1 MLKDFKEDPTMTV
14 FLLSQR
20 TGSVGINLTVANHVF
35 LMEPAMNP
43 AVEVQA
49 IGRVYR
55 MTQTKPV
62 TVHYMTMRYLLRR
75 DAKSSFFLLLL
86 LRFYSLST
94 QTGFL

>member
-1 MLKDFKEDPTMTV
+1 MLETFEKDPETTV

-20 TGSVGINLTVANHVF
+20 TGSVGINLAAANHVF

-49 IGRVYR
+49 IGRVDR

-62 TVHYMTMRYLLRR
+62 TVHYMTMRYLLQRNQQLP
-75 DAKSSFFLLLL
+75 ASFCLF
-86 LRFYSLST
+86 FIVVVN
-94 QTGFL
+94 